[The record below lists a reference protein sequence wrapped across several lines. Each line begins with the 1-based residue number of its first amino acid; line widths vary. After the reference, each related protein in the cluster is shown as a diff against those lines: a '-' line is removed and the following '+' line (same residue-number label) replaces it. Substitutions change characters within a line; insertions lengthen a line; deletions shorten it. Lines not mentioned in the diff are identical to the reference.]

1 MVAAPYPPST
11 ALTRSLPV
19 ALLALLVGGASHA
32 QSLAQRSAPMA
43 PALAAPL
50 PFAVGEHLVYDA
62 HAGPGLNGQADMWI
76 DGPEEV
82 RGTSTIVLH
91 FTFDAHVGFLRVADK
106 TTSWIDPL
114 RMAVLRFAKE
124 ERHLLAH
131 SSEDVAI
138 EPMAQTWSDADGHSG
153 ATPTNAPLDELSFIY
168 AVRTLPLP
176 DDSTLVLN
184 RHFDVDRSPTTLRS
198 LGRGVVTTPAG
209 TFATREVEMRVRDS
223 HNYKG
228 EGIIHFSLSDDR
240 CRRPIRIES
249 RIPGAGTVVLTLKS
263 AQPAI
268 PACGPTSGDRP

>member
-1 MVAAPYPPST
+1 MVAASASPST
-11 ALTRSLPV
+11 ALGRTLPA
-19 ALLALLVGGASHA
+19 ALLALLCGGASHA
-32 QSLAQRSAPMA
+32 QSLAQRAGPI
-43 PALAAPL
+43 PALSAPL

-62 HAGPGLNGQADMWI
+62 HAGPGLNGRADMWI

-82 RGTSTIVLH
+82 RGTSAIVLH

-114 RMAVLRFAKE
+114 RMAVLRFAKD
-124 ERHLLAH
+124 ERRLLAH
-131 SSEDVAI
+131 SSEDVTI
-138 EPMAQTWSDADGHSG
+138 EPMAQTWSDAEGHSG
-153 ATPTNAPLDELSFIY
+153 STPTNAPLDELSFIY
-168 AVRTLPLP
+168 AVRTLSLP

-184 RHFDVDRSPTTLRS
+184 RHFDQDRSPTTLRA
-198 LGRGVVTTPAG
+198 LGRGVVATPAG

-228 EGIIHFSLSDDR
+228 EGVIRFSLSDDR

-268 PACGPTSGDRP
+268 PACGPTSGDTP